1 MAEVKYTNEHEWI
14 RIEGDVGTVGITNYA
29 QEQLG
34 DVVFVDVPQVG
45 RNVTKGESIAVV
57 ESVKAASDIF
67 APVSGEIVEAN
78 GALTD
83 SPGDVN
89 AEPMGK
95 GWFFKIRLSNKSELV
110 GLMDEAAYNTF
121 VKGLG

>member
-1 MAEVKYTNEHEWI
+1 MADVKYTNEHEWI
-14 RIEGDVGTVGITNYA
+14 RVDGDVGTIGITNYA

-45 RNVTKGESIAVV
+45 RKVTKGESIAVV
-57 ESVKAASDIF
+57 ESVPAASDIF

-83 SPGDVN
+83 APGDVN

-95 GWFFKIRLSNKSELV
+95 GWFFKIRLSNKSELA
-110 GLMDEAAYNTF
+110 GLMDEPAYNTF

>member
-1 MAEVKYTNEHEWI
+1 MADVKYTNEHEWI
-14 RIEGDVGTVGITNYA
+14 RVDGDVGTIGITNYA

-45 RNVTKGESIAVV
+45 RKVTKGESIAVV

-83 SPGDVN
+83 APGDVN

-95 GWFFKIRLSNKSELV
+95 GWFFRIRLSNKSELA